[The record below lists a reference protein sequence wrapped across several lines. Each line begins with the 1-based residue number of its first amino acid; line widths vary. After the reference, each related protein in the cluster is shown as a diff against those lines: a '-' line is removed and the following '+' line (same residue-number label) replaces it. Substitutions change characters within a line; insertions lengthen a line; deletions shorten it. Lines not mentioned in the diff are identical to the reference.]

1 MVLSA
6 TTSPHYTV
14 TAEQMSMLKRRPSWV
29 VDLSMPRDVDA
40 GVGAIPGITLYNV
53 DTLGAEQHRG
63 EIPVEVLDI
72 LDDYMGR
79 FYEWHNYRKCLPAIE
94 NLKEAIT
101 ERGLT
106 YPELEDG
113 LEQEEL
119 VELTVSKAV
128 DLLTGGLKEHF
139 TPEDL
144 ERVVGKIKVHT
155 AVRSREREN
164 CHGEKRILFPAIC

>member
-1 MVLSA
+1 
-6 TTSPHYTV
+6 
-14 TAEQMSMLKRRPSWV
+14 
-29 VDLSMPRDVDA
+29 
-40 GVGAIPGITLYNV
+40 
-53 DTLGAEQHRG
+53 
-63 EIPVEVLDI
+63 
-72 LDDYMGR
+72 MGR

-101 ERGLT
+101 ERVLT

>member
-1 MVLSA
+1 
-6 TTSPHYTV
+6 
-14 TAEQMSMLKRRPSWV
+14 MLFRS
-29 VDLSMPRDVDA
+29 
-40 GVGAIPGITLYNV
+40 
-53 DTLGAEQHRG
+53 
-63 EIPVEVLDI
+63 
-72 LDDYMGR
+72 
-79 FYEWHNYRKCLPAIE
+79 
-94 NLKEAIT
+94 
-101 ERGLT
+101 
-106 YPELEDG
+106 ELEDG